1 MTHDPTVWL
10 GASLAAYAV
19 AVNAAWWAV
28 AHGPADRAARV
39 AAGLAAARWLYLGGL
54 PLAAVALG
62 VAPLWLAGW
71 IRPSDPLAALGGALV
86 AGLAGA
92 AAIVGPW
99 RAAAARTAA
108 PRGPAAVPFDAA
120 TVGRRAADVVL
131 HEAHWGLVRAGVVA
145 AAPGAF
151 ALPGGT
157 LTGIGQLAVAALL
170 LGELL
175 AHPWLRHRALDA
187 QGAWPVAR
195 LGVAAAASHLGWTL
209 GGTAAAG
216 LAAHAVVVAAVV
228 AVETGAVVGRF
239 VPRPNERPRPT

>member
-19 AVNAAWWAV
+19 AVNGAWWAV
-28 AHGPADRAARV
+28 AHGPAARAARV
-39 AAGLAAARWLYLGGL
+39 AAALAVARWLYLGAL
-54 PLAAVALG
+54 PLAAVGLG

-71 IRPSDPLAALGGALV
+71 IPPPDRWAAFVGATV
-86 AGLAGA
+86 AGLAGVA
-92 AAIVGPW
+92 AVVGPW
-99 RAAAARTAA
+99 RAAAARSAA
-108 PRGPAAVPFDAA
+108 AGLPPAARPGAA
-120 TVGRRAADVVL
+120 AIGARAADVVL

-170 LGELL
+170 LGEVL

-187 QGAWPVAR
+187 QGAWGVGR

-216 LAAHAVVVAAVV
+216 LAAHVLVAAAVV
-228 AVETGAVVGRF
+228 AAEAGVAGRF
-239 VPRPNERPRPT
+239 VRRPS